1 MKLSSILLWSSLL
14 AAPAPQAWAQAD
26 TLPSQP
32 HLLVKGQA
40 QREVMPDRF
49 TLQLAMDRVDMDADL
64 ARGKVE
70 QDVARALALFKAH
83 HAVQGSV
90 RADNLRITPATEYQ
104 ANRQVFIGTRVGR
117 ELRGSFARIA
127 DMQAFLA
134 ALQAN
139 ESVQV
144 RSLSPSYS
152 KETQLR
158 GELKG
163 EAAAQTRRS
172 AQGLAQAYG
181 TRVRGLYSISDVAPS
196 FAYGVQAGDWP
207 RGQNGLPA
215 FKNLSPPKPAPAAAP
230 AQDGFSD
237 SGEVIAS
244 GPITYTENVYAI
256 FLISDGT

>member
-14 AAPAPQAWAQAD
+14 APLAPQAWAQAN

-49 TLQLAMDRVDMDADL
+49 TLQLAMDRVDRDADL
-64 ARGKVE
+64 ARSKVE

-83 HAVQGSV
+83 HAVDGSV
-90 RADNLRITPATEYQ
+90 RADNLVIAPATEYQ
-104 ANRQVFIGTRVGR
+104 NNRQTFIGTRVGR

-127 DMQAFLA
+127 DMQAFLG

-139 ESVQV
+139 ENVQV
-144 RSLSPSYS
+144 SSLSPSYS
-152 KETQLR
+152 KEMELR
-158 GELKG
+158 RELKG

-196 FAYGVQAGDWP
+196 FAYGVQAGTWP
-207 RGQNGLPA
+207 ATAQDVAEGRPVDLIHVTHAPV
-215 FKNLSPPKPAPAAAP
+215 PAPAYTRESVEA
-230 AQDGFSD
+230 
-237 SGEVIAS
+237 
-244 GPITYTENVYAI
+244 GPITVTENVYAI

>member
-196 FAYGVQAGDWP
+196 FAYGVQAGTWP
-207 RGQNGLPA
+207 GTVHDVAEGRPVDLIHVTGGA
-215 FKNLSPPKPAPAAAP
+215 APAPAAT
-230 AQDGFSD
+230 
-237 SGEVIAS
+237 GESVEA
-244 GPITYTENVYAI
+244 GPITVTENVYAI